1 MNPGRYFIPNMGMGM
16 QMGPMMNG
24 MAPMTRGVGLFG
36 RIGNTLKSINFGG
49 LLSGANKTLNVVN
62 QTIPLIKQAKPM
74 INNMRSMVKLA
85 KAFGSETVSRRGNQ
99 SYSANGSS
107 NTKGDI
113 NNKMNEN
120 VKNNKNNDAFNF
132 VQDGNNNYPN
142 FFI

>member
-74 INNMRSMVKLA
+74 INKLA

-120 VKNNKNNDAFNF
+120 VENNKNSDTFNF